1 MIQDLTDFIDW
12 SKVVLSLRSHGLSA
26 AAVSRK
32 VNADK
37 KTIARLANGDVAEPK
52 FSAGVALINLH
63 YDVCQ
68 DRHNLKELR
77 K

>member
-1 MIQDLTDFIDW
+1 MIQDSTNIIDW
-12 SKVVLSLRSHGLSA
+12 SRVILSLRSRGLSA
-26 AAVSRK
+26 AAISRK

-52 FSAGVALINLH
+52 FSAGVALLDLH
-63 YDVCQ
+63 LDVCR